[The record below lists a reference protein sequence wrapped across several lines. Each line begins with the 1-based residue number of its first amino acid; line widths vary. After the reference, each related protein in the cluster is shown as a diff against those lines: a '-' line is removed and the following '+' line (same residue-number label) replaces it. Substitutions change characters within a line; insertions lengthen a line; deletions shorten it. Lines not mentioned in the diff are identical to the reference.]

1 MLARTTLASYV
12 AFAALVGGVLAS
24 PAARTHRPQAA
35 DRSIRTGVIAGTV
48 RDSEGDPLGGALV
61 ELLGTDRS
69 TSAGSSGRFVLDSV
83 PAGRATVRISLP
95 GYLPAQ
101 TELRVA
107 DDSATTLEVVL
118 VPDGQPLAP
127 VRVIGK
133 SRGRIFGTVVDSSG
147 APIPG
152 VSVGLVGTR
161 GTTMTDSVGH
171 FEFLDLAPGQYLVE
185 ARRLGFE
192 LSRYPVRM
200 ADNLERVVTMRLRSG
215 PLALTRIEL
224 HNTEVAAKEAQSR
237 LAMRSVTQS
246 FIMSREDLREFGR
259 TPLDVVLSRSA
270 FRHYL
275 RGVRGDAGVLDTMC
289 VLVDGWRALGRGLAP
304 IDERGA
310 DRSGTSGPPTMASF
324 GEGTRLKSLPNS
336 GGWLRTFYADEV
348 DMLEVHVSDQD
359 QSRTLCGRFTY
370 GTGCSCNPPYMTSPP
385 TVVIW
390 LRK

>member
-1 MLARTTLASYV
+1 MLARTTLASYA
-12 AFAALVGGVLAS
+12 AFAVLVGGVLAS
-24 PAARTHRPQAA
+24 PTPRRDPPQPA
-35 DRSIRTGVIAGTV
+35 DRFVRTGMIAGTV

-61 ELLGTDRS
+61 QLLGTER
-69 TSAGSSGRFVLDSV
+69 TTYVGSNGRFVLDSV
-83 PAGRATVRISLP
+83 PAGRATVRISLQ

-101 TELRVA
+101 ADLRVA

-147 APIPG
+147 TPIPG

-161 GTTMTDSVGH
+161 GTTMSDSVGH

-200 ADNLERVVTMRLRSG
+200 ADNLERVITMRLRSG

-237 LAMRSVTQS
+237 LAMRSMTKS

-259 TPLDVVLSRSA
+259 APLDVVLQRSA
-270 FRHYL
+270 FREYM
-275 RGVRGDAGVLDTMC
+275 RGVQSDAGALDTMC
-289 VLVDGWRALGRGLAP
+289 VLVDGWRALGRGYAA
-304 IDERGA
+304 IDERG
-310 DRSGTSGPPTMASF
+310 SG
-324 GEGTRLKSLPNS
+324 GTRAKALPNG

-359 QSRTLCGRFTY
+359 QSRTLCGRFSY

>member
-12 AFAALVGGVLAS
+12 AFAVLVGGVLAT
-24 PAARTHRPQAA
+24 PAS
-35 DRSIRTGVIAGTV
+35 RSTPPLPRSGGIATGVIAGTV
-48 RDSEGDPLGGALV
+48 RDTEGDPLGGALV

-69 TSAGSSGRFVLDSV
+69 TYVGSSGRFLLDSV
-83 PAGRATVRISLP
+83 PAGRATVRITLQ

-127 VRVIGK
+127 VRIVGK
-133 SRGRIFGTVVDSSG
+133 SRGRIFGTVVDSVG
-147 APIPG
+147 TPLPG

-161 GTTMTDSVGH
+161 GTTMTDSIGH
-171 FEFLDLAPGQYLVE
+171 FQFLDLAPGQYLVE

-200 ADNLERVVTMRLRSG
+200 TDDLERVVTMRLRSG
-215 PLALTRIEL
+215 PMALTRIEL
-224 HNTEVAAKEAQSR
+224 HNTEVAAQEAQSR
-237 LAMRSVTQS
+237 LAMRSMTKS

-259 TPLDVVLSRSA
+259 TPLDVVLARSA
-270 FRHYL
+270 FRDYM
-275 RGVRGDAGVLDTMC
+275 RGSRVDAGALDTMC
-289 VLVDGWRALGRGLAP
+289 VLVDGWRALGRGFAP
-304 IDERGA
+304 IDVMG
-310 DRSGTSGPPTMASF
+310 GG
-324 GEGTRLKSLPNS
+324 GTRGKSSPNT

-348 DMLEVHVSDQD
+348 EMLEVHVSDQD

-370 GTGCSCNPPYMTSPP
+370 GTGCSCNPPYLTSPP

-390 LRK
+390 LKK

>member
-1 MLARTTLASYV
+1 MLTRTTLASYV
-12 AFAALVGGVLAS
+12 AFAVCIGSYLATPTPVQPPPALRVVGV
-24 PAARTHRPQAA
+24 
-35 DRSIRTGVIAGTV
+35 VAGTV
-48 RDSEGDPLGGALV
+48 RDPQGDALEGALI
-61 ELLGTDRS
+61 EILGSGRS
-69 TSAGSSGRFVLDSV
+69 TRSVTDGRFVIDYV
-83 PAGRATVRISLP
+83 PAGPSTLRFSLQ

-101 TELRVA
+101 ADIRVA

-133 SRGRIFGTVVDSSG
+133 SRGRIFGSVVDSLG
-147 APIPG
+147 RPLPG

-161 GTTMTDSVGH
+161 GTTMTDSAGS
-171 FEFLDLAPGQYLVE
+171 FRFLDLAPGQYLVE
-185 ARRLGFE
+185 ARRVGFE

-200 ADNLERVVTMRLRSG
+200 TDNLERIVTMRLRAG
-215 PLALTRIEL
+215 PMALSRVEL
-224 HNTEVAAKEAQSR
+224 HNTEVAAQEAQSR
-237 LAMRSVTQS
+237 LAMRSMTKS

-259 TPLDVVLSRSA
+259 APLDVVLARSA
-270 FRHYL
+270 FRDYL
-275 RGVRGDAGVLDTMC
+275 RGTKWDAGALDTMC

-304 IDERGA
+304 IDERG
-310 DRSGTSGPPTMASF
+310 SGS
-324 GEGTRLKSLPNS
+324 TRLKSSPET

-348 DMLEVHVSDQD
+348 EMLEVHVSDQD

-390 LRK
+390 LKK